1 MQFHLLEKAKHLS
14 LFVILHSIIL
24 ILVSSINLVD
34 VPSISN
40 SLKITFKIY
49 YR

>member
-1 MQFHLLEKAKHLS
+1 MQFHLLEKAKHLP
-14 LFVILHSIIL
+14 LFVILHSL
-24 ILVSSINLVD
+24 ILVSESSSNSVD
-34 VPSISN
+34 IPSISD